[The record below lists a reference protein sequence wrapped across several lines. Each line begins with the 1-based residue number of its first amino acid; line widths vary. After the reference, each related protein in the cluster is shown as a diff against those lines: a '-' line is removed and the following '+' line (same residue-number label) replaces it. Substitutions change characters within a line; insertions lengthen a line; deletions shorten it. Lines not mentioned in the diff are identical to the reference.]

1 MKDIFLNGKAPVTYP
16 TAENFRFIIQKG
28 AYTIEDH
35 WHTCIEILLPFSG
48 SYDVSVQQQHFHL
61 EKGDILFLHS
71 GTVHSLSAKNRG
83 TRLILQ
89 FDIELLYAHREF
101 QTLLFSMPPCIHLK
115 RKTSASTYRKSLSLL
130 LFMLQEYRHQH
141 ILWASSLYASALE
154 LYVMLL
160 RAPEIQMQTF
170 SAKKNGYQIRNV
182 RLQEKFLAVCR
193 YLNQNLTSSITLENA
208 AAYAGFSKFHFS
220 RLFQQYMGTSFS
232 EYRSRQR
239 IQKAKVLL
247 LTTDASITDI
257 AMESGFNSSSTFNR
271 TFYNSENMS
280 PSDFRKFYAKLQN

>member
-35 WHTCIEILLPFSG
+35 WHTCMEILLPFSG

-101 QTLLFSMPPCIHLK
+101 QTLL
-115 RKTSASTYRKSLSLL
+115 
-130 LFMLQEYRHQH
+130 
-141 ILWASSLYASALE
+141 
-154 LYVMLL
+154 
-160 RAPEIQMQTF
+160 
-170 SAKKNGYQIRNV
+170 
-182 RLQEKFLAVCR
+182 
-193 YLNQNLTSSITLENA
+193 
-208 AAYAGFSKFHFS
+208 
-220 RLFQQYMGTSFS
+220 
-232 EYRSRQR
+232 
-239 IQKAKVLL
+239 
-247 LTTDASITDI
+247 
-257 AMESGFNSSSTFNR
+257 
-271 TFYNSENMS
+271 
-280 PSDFRKFYAKLQN
+280 

>member
-1 MKDIFLNGKAPVTYP
+1 
-16 TAENFRFIIQKG
+16 
-28 AYTIEDH
+28 
-35 WHTCIEILLPFSG
+35 
-48 SYDVSVQQQHFHL
+48 
-61 EKGDILFLHS
+61 
-71 GTVHSLSAKNRG
+71 
-83 TRLILQ
+83 
-89 FDIELLYAHREF
+89 
-101 QTLLFSMPPCIHLK
+101 
-115 RKTSASTYRKSLSLL
+115 
-130 LFMLQEYRHQH
+130 MLQEYRHQH

-170 SAKKNGYQIRNV
+170 SAQKNGYQIRNV